1 MTSTLD
7 TINNREVIYLD
18 VSNSLDK
25 ISLFPKENW
34 LLFVIADK
42 AQIPLLDRFA
52 ELSLKHSPLFVCAS
66 GEASQE
72 AEDAFDDADLMNRLN
87 NGENTDAKNA
97 FEDSPPTTAH
107 GNLEE
112 GVWFA
117 IVAANNGESVIE
129 KVVVANLT
137 QTNYRKTIEGVL
149 KKIKSGWL
157 PAD

>member
-1 MTSTLD
+1 MTSALD

-18 VSNSLDK
+18 VSNSLDE
-25 ISLFPKENW
+25 ISLFPKEKW

-66 GEASQE
+66 GEASHE
-72 AEDAFDDADLMNRLN
+72 AEDAFDDADLMNRIN
-87 NGENTDAKNA
+87 NAENTDADNA

-117 IVAANNGESVIE
+117 IVAANNGEYVI
-129 KVVVANLT
+129 KKIVVANLT
-137 QTNYRKTIEGVL
+137 QTNYRKTIEGL
-149 KKIKSGWL
+149 LQKIKSGWL